1 MQFETDEKT
10 GDVSMNV
17 QNIGGL
23 APYQKD
29 ELRDSWTE
37 LYQANP
43 NLARDLFMYNFFK
56 LGFTFSPRAFMNLA
70 PTEVKLGI
78 KAGYTFKDGKWVE
91 RSYIDFL
98 NEVKDG
104 LIDVNPNRFAVQ
116 YILNHLDNRRLV
128 FTAKGKTLK
137 YLKSLSHKAGMAQNS
152 FTLDVSKL
160 GDDAKVYTIN
170 DNSIG
175 PKQQAF
181 RPCIVIDGA
190 VYMAS
195 GNEDRFNVSSDG
207 TMEYVKVNKLGTSN
221 VSMQYTS
228 ETQSSIE
235 DTSVETPENGNTSIE
250 PDSSLETL
258 SFNKDE
264 AINEI
269 TGEMVKALVANGS
282 AVVEEAEDLAKNIKA
297 ALSNQSDVDL
307 QQGIQAIRN
316 AERKNGIVVLDE
328 EGNPKKCC

>member
-1 MQFETDEKT
+1 
-10 GDVSMNV
+10 
-17 QNIGGL
+17 
-23 APYQKD
+23 
-29 ELRDSWTE
+29 
-37 LYQANP
+37 
-43 NLARDLFMYNFFK
+43 
-56 LGFTFSPRAFMNLA
+56 
-70 PTEVKLGI
+70 
-78 KAGYTFKDGKWVE
+78 
-91 RSYIDFL
+91 
-98 NEVKDG
+98 
-104 LIDVNPNRFAVQ
+104 
-116 YILNHLDNRRLV
+116 
-128 FTAKGKTLK
+128 
-137 YLKSLSHKAGMAQNS
+137 
-152 FTLDVSKL
+152 
-160 GDDAKVYTIN
+160 
-170 DNSIG
+170 
-175 PKQQAF
+175 
-181 RPCIVIDGA
+181 
-190 VYMAS
+190 MAS